1 MVGLMENMSKEEYK
15 ALVKDAIGEWL
26 DTRYSQFGRWTIHG
40 ILAMVLGAVVMY
52 LATHGYI
59 K

>member
-26 DTRYSQFGRWTIHG
+26 DTKYSQFGRWTIHG

-52 LATHGYI
+52 LSTHGYI

>member
-26 DTRYSQFGRWTIHG
+26 DTKYSQFGRWTIHG
-40 ILAMVLGAVVMY
+40 ILAMILGVVVMY

>member
-26 DTRYSQFGRWTIHG
+26 DTKYSQFGRWTIHG

>member
-15 ALVKDAIGEWL
+15 ALVKEAIGEWL
-26 DTRYSQFGRWTIHG
+26 DAKYSQFGRWTIHG
-40 ILAMVLGAVVMY
+40 ILAMVLGTVVMY
-52 LATHGYI
+52 LVTHGYI

>member
-1 MVGLMENMSKEEYK
+1 MVGIMENMSKEEYK

-26 DTRYSQFGRWTIHG
+26 DTKYSQFGRWTIHG